1 MGPYRT
7 VAELGSGGMGR
18 VLLGGSPD
26 GRLVAIKQIRPEFA
40 RDGGFRARFRREV
53 AASRKV
59 SGAYTAAVVDADT
72 EAPTPW
78 LASVFVPGPSPRDVT
93 KQAALDLEALR
104 RLAAG
109 LAAALVAIH
118 GTGLIHRDLKPS
130 NVLLAAD
137 GPRVIDFGI
146 ARATE
151 VEGDDTRTGW
161 LVGSPSFM
169 SPEQAQLRSLT
180 PATDVFS
187 LGSVLASACT
197 GASPFVGAATPQTL
211 YRVVH
216 HEPDLSMIPPELRGL
231 IASCLAK
238 DPAARPTPAQLLS
251 AIGNVPASTRAWPDA
266 VHRLIEAQQAEVDR
280 ALGAPRVPKPVTL
293 RLSRRSLLFAGGA
306 LAGAGALTGTTAW
319 ALGGG
324 GSKSPKA
331 KIATAPAKP
340 PVILTGH
347 LGPLTRVAFSPD
359 GHTLATASN
368 DGTVRLWSVSSHQ
381 LIGRPLVV
389 STDSTSGKSVD
400 GLAFSPDGR
409 LLVTGGGDGAA
420 RLWDVAGRRKVGET
434 SERAFPISDVAF
446 SPDGRLLATAG
457 GGSDLTDQSVALLWN
472 SPGLD
477 RNGAPIRSS
486 NVLGFRRVV
495 FSPNGGT
502 LVTANWPTKTQIQF
516 WAVNDRHQI
525 GQPIAIGEY
534 SVSDIAFSPD
544 GRVVASCGQDNAVR
558 LWDAA
563 THQPIGQPLVG
574 HTSSIEA
581 VAFSPDGRTLAS
593 GGDDQTTRLW
603 DVATRKQIGQPLIGP
618 TKGVTSVVFSPDGR
632 TLAAGSS
639 DQAAWL
645 WSMA

>member
-1 MGPYRT
+1 
-7 VAELGSGGMGR
+7 MGR

-26 GRLVAIKQIRPEFA
+26 GRLVAIKQIRPEFD

-78 LASVFVPGPSPRDVT
+78 LASVFVPGPSLSDVT
-93 KQAALDLEALR
+93 DQATLGPEALR

-118 GTGLIHRDLKPS
+118 RTGLIHRDLKPS

-151 VEGDDTRTGW
+151 PDGDDTRTGW

-169 SPEQAQLRSLT
+169 SPEQASLRSLT
-180 PATDVFS
+180 PASDVFS

-216 HEPDLSMIPPELRGL
+216 HEPDLSAIPPELRGL

-238 DPAARPTPAQLLS
+238 SPAARPAPERLLD
-251 AIGNVPASTRAWPDA
+251 AIGTVPASTRPWPDS
-266 VHRLIEAQQAEVDR
+266 VHRLIDAQRAEVDR
-280 ALGAPRVPKPVTL
+280 ALGAPRPVTL
-293 RLSRRSLLFAGGA
+293 RLSRRSLLTAGGA
-306 LAGAGALTGTTAW
+306 LAGAGALTGATAW
-319 ALGGG
+319 ALSG
-324 GSKSPKA
+324 GSGSKA
-331 KIATAPAKP
+331 KAPTKP
-340 PVILTGH
+340 PAILTGH
-347 LGPLTRVAFSPD
+347 LGPLTKVAFSPD
-359 GHTLATASN
+359 GRTLATASS

-381 LIGRPLVV
+381 AIGSPLVV
-389 STDSTSGKSVD
+389 STDSTSQKSVD

-409 LLVTGGGDGAA
+409 LLATGGGDGVA
-420 RLWDVAGRRKVGET
+420 RLWDVAGRRRTGET
-434 SERAFPISDVAF
+434 STHAFPIGDVAF
-446 SPDGRLLATAG
+446 SPDGHLLATAG
-457 GGSDLTDQSVALLWN
+457 GGSGIADQAVALLWN
-472 SPGLD
+472 TSGLD
-477 RNGAPIRSS
+477 RNGDPIRSG
-486 NVLGFRRVV
+486 NVMGFRRVA
-495 FSPNGGT
+495 FGGNGRT
-502 LVTANWPTKTQIQF
+502 LATASWPTNSQIQF
-516 WAVNDRHQI
+516 WAVDDRHQI
-525 GQPIAIGEY
+525 GQPISIGQY

-544 GRVVASCGQDNAVR
+544 GRVLASCGQDNAVR
-558 LWDAA
+558 LWDAS
-563 THQPIGQPLVG
+563 THRPIGQPLVG
-574 HTSSIEA
+574 HAASVEA

-593 GGDDQTTRLW
+593 GGDDRTTRLW
-603 DVATRKQIGQPLIGP
+603 DVSTREQIGEPLTGP
-618 TKGVTSVVFSPDGR
+618 TKEVTSVAFSPDGR
-632 TLAAGSS
+632 TLAAGST

-645 WSMA
+645 WSLT